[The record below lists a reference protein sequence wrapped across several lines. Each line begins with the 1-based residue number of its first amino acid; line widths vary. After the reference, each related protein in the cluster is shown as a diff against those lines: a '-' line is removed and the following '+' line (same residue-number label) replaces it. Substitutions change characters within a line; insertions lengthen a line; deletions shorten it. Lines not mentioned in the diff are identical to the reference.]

1 MCLKMDIVSHVK
13 QIYINTFNNV
23 NNNNIYLLWYCK
35 KYLNN
40 FKEYDIH
47 TCPELLFK
55 PTFKITYTNF
65 NIIDIDIP
73 KQINNII
80 TNNSIILKPWCN
92 QSTIIVGCGHK
103 LSYNC
108 MTQSASDEICDYHDK
123 SYTFDINYDIMPDCI
138 LLVGHASMSKCIPE
152 AKHKILE
159 IHFEGLLTEETP
171 CLYNDFI
178 YLLANEGIVYIDNYP
193 KLIKINDTLYLYDTN
208 EKYYSWTYIIENEK
222 LNYYNFGQ
230 DIFDWSYQMEKIE
243 NEKLYMHD
251 SSEEDII

>member
-1 MCLKMDIVSHVK
+1 MDIVSHVE
-13 QIYINTFNNV
+13 QIYINTLNYV

-35 KYLNN
+35 NYLNN
-40 FKEYDIH
+40 FKEIDNIH
-47 TCPELLFK
+47 TYPELLFK

-73 KQINNII
+73 TQINNII

-92 QSTIIVGCGHK
+92 QYTIIVGCGHK
-103 LSYNC
+103 LHYNC
-108 MTQSASDEICDYHDK
+108 IIHKPSNEICDYHTN

-138 LLVGHASMSKCIPE
+138 LLVGHASMAQCIPE
-152 AKHKILE
+152 AKHKIFE
-159 IHFEGLLTEETP
+159 IYFEGLLTEETY
-171 CLYNDFI
+171 CLYNDFM

-208 EKYYSWTYIIENEK
+208 EKYHAWTYIIKNEK
-222 LNYYNFGQ
+222 LYYYNFGH
-230 DIFDWSYQMEKIE
+230 DIFEWSYQMEKIE
-243 NEKLYMHD
+243 NEKLYMH